1 MTARTSCFRAM
12 CAAHCC
18 AFDGWSTRL
27 AETRAKLRVLA
38 ESAMAWEWVM
48 QCLPRAVSYRAIKDL
63 VTTARDLYLGRAT
76 LEYLLCGTVTRING
90 DMMA

>member
-12 CAAHCC
+12 CAAHYC

-38 ESAMAWEWVM
+38 ESVMAWEWVM
-48 QCLPRAVSYRAIKDL
+48 
-63 VTTARDLYLGRAT
+63 
-76 LEYLLCGTVTRING
+76 
-90 DMMA
+90 